1 MLLPIIKLPAAS
13 LSPIAQVYLLFV
25 PVEAVV
31 LVMVDCSLVTL
42 VLGQVG
48 LFVQNLY
55 RLQRVT
61 SHLLDHSVHVVGQ
74 YLPDLRTNSPIC

>member
-1 MLLPIIKLPAAS
+1 MCLLLPVIKLPA
-13 LSPIAQVYLLFV
+13 LSPIDQVYLLFV

-48 LFVQNLY
+48 LFIQNLH

-61 SHLLDHSVHVVGQ
+61 GHLLDHSVHVVGQ
-74 YLPDLRTNSPIC
+74 YLPDLRTNSPTG